1 MTKKNYGGY
10 FVTSHFVLSSRHK
23 TKRWSEIHLDL
34 VLSLY
39 VRTITIFKVR
49 HRENEILNYRSVS
62 LNCCR
67 DIKPKGKY
75 HYFVLSLQH
84 FTTAS

>member
-49 HRENEILNYRSVS
+49 HNEKMKFLI
-62 LNCCR
+62 
-67 DIKPKGKY
+67 I
-75 HYFVLSLQH
+75 VLSLLIVVE
-84 FTTAS
+84 T